1 MGITIPSFTFSFNV
15 KRASV
20 FLIVAFL
27 WLPILAYVLGWTSRP
42 LGGVE
47 WSPKRPDWE
56 LDSVRNGV
64 WQSQLTQWV
73 EQNHPFR
80 SDLIRANNQ
89 VVYWLFDRST
99 NYVVFGTGNQ
109 LYAYNH
115 FEVFAGLKR
124 REPSF
129 FGRLDQRLHGISSIL
144 AAEGIPLIVV
154 IAPNKVRM
162 LPQFLPA
169 SLKSIEL
176 RDGDYL
182 NFVARVRSVPVV
194 DLMARLQ
201 EKKALIEG
209 PVFANTGLHWNQN
222 GVFLSMPTLDSALA
236 KALGSQPQG
245 FFIDGGVWDDRL
257 RLKDDA
263 DLAERSDLV
272 IPPATQK
279 QFYPILKADRP
290 WVTKPKLLLISDSF
304 GYTLIKT
311 GALDLLSDNWEFW
324 FYNKSV
330 VKRNADKRPLIAS
343 ESSSRWTEFDVV
355 ILMATEYN
363 LSALPYGF
371 SPVSPSKSINR
382 K

>member
-20 FLIVAFL
+20 LLIVVAL
-27 WLPILAYVLGWTSRP
+27 WLPILAYELGWTSRP
-42 LGGVE
+42 LGGAE
-47 WSPKRPDWE
+47 WSPKRPEWN
-56 LDSVRNGV
+56 LDSVRMGV
-64 WQSQLTQWV
+64 WQAQTAQWV

-99 NYVVFGTGNQ
+99 NYVVFGTDNQ
-109 LYAYNH
+109 LFAYNH

-124 REPSF
+124 REPSYF
-129 FGRLDQRLHGISSIL
+129 FELDQRLHAISLKL

-162 LPQFLPA
+162 MPQFLPE
-169 SLKSIEL
+169 SMKSIER
-176 RDGDYL
+176 RDGDYS
-182 NFVARVRSVPVV
+182 NFVETVRSVPVL
-194 DLMARLQ
+194 DLMAVLQ
-201 EKKALIEG
+201 KKKASTVG

-222 GVFLSMPTLDSALA
+222 GAFLSMPTLDSALA
-236 KALGSQPQG
+236 ASLGSQPQE
-245 FFIDGGVWDDRL
+245 FFIDGGVWDDHL

-279 QFYPILKADRP
+279 QFYPILKAARP

-304 GYTLIKT
+304 GYTLVKT

-330 VKRNADKRPLIAS
+330 VKRNEEKRPLIAR
-343 ESSSRWTEFDVV
+343 ESRSRWNEFDVV
-355 ILMATEYN
+355 VLMATEYN
-363 LSALPYGF
+363 ISTLPYGF
-371 SPVSPSKSINR
+371 SPQSPSKSINR
-382 K
+382 N

>member
-1 MGITIPSFTFSFNV
+1 M

-20 FLIVAFL
+20 LLIVAFL
-27 WLPILAYVLGWTSRP
+27 WVPILAYVLGWTSRP

-47 WSPKRPDWE
+47 WSSKRPEWD
-56 LDSVRNGV
+56 LDSVRKGA

-99 NYVVFGTGNQ
+99 NYVAFGTDNQ
-109 LYAYNH
+109 LFAYNH

-129 FGRLDQRLHGISSIL
+129 FAQLDQRLHGISSIL

-162 LPQFLPA
+162 MPQFLPA

-330 VKRNADKRPLIAS
+330 VKRNEDKRPLIAS
-343 ESSSRWTEFDVV
+343 ESRSRWTEFDVV

>member
-330 VKRNADKRPLIAS
+330 VKQNEDKRPLIAS